1 MESLDHPNVV
11 HLYETFETAD
21 SLFLVM
27 EYVRGVNLDEYLQQS
42 NSRGAL
48 KEDEARH
55 IFRQIVAAV
64 DYCHSQY
71 VVHRDLKV
79 CRICNKTMEMTK
91 VMIGTQCI
99 VDAGWSSTIG

>member
-1 MESLDHPNVV
+1 MREITLMESLDHPNVV

-27 EYVRGVNLDEYLQQS
+27 EYVRGVNLDEYLQQQS
-42 NSRGAL
+42 NTRGAL

-79 CRICNKTMEMTK
+79 GLTKRKRRIPN
-91 VMIGTQCI
+91 G
-99 VDAGWSSTIG
+99 

>member
-1 MESLDHPNVV
+1 MREITLMESLDHPNVV
-11 HLYETFETAD
+11 RLYETFETAD
-21 SLFLVM
+21 SLYLVM

-42 NSRGAL
+42 NSRGAV

-79 CRICNKTMEMTK
+79 
-91 VMIGTQCI
+91 
-99 VDAGWSSTIG
+99 